1 MLELIREHAVQ
12 PYQGSV
18 RYLRAA
24 LGGRAACAVVSSS
37 TNGRDVLMAAGIG
50 ERFEMVIDDV
60 VAVREHLAGK
70 PAPDTFLVGA
80 RALGLEPA
88 HAGVFEDAL
97 ARLRAGWAGAS
108 ASSSASTASASPMRS
123 ERTGRAWSSVTCPSC
138 SHRE

>member
-1 MLELIREHAVQ
+1 
-12 PYQGSV
+12 
-18 RYLRAA
+18 
-24 LGGRAACAVVSSS
+24 
-37 TNGRDVLMAAGIG
+37 MAAGIG

-108 ASSSASTASASPMRS
+108 ASSSASTASAQPDALRADGASVVVGDLS
-123 ERTGRAWSSVTCPSC
+123 ELLSS
-138 SHRE
+138 